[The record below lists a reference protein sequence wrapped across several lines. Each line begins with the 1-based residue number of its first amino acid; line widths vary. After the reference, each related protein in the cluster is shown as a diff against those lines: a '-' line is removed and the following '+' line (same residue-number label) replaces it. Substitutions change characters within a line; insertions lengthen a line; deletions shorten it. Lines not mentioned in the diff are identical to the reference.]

1 MNTPSVCRH
10 LGSYVLQS
18 SEEVN
23 KGYRDGRSII
33 IIFMTA
39 EEALFLYQLL
49 TTNGITTW
57 IIGGW
62 GIDALFGE
70 MSRTHK
76 DLDIL
81 VLVDDVARLQSLLE
95 QEGLHF
101 AYLWEENRFVQDR
114 QGNATATA
122 FVGQDDAGREIDA
135 HALWLDDQGNGVPA
149 WGVKE
154 GFLFPR
160 EDLAEQGG
168 IAGERVNCISPKM
181 QLVCHT
187 GYDLPETHLRDVE
200 RIRAKIGKL

>member
-1 MNTPSVCRH
+1 
-10 LGSYVLQS
+10 
-18 SEEVN
+18 
-23 KGYRDGRSII
+23 
-33 IIFMTA
+33 MTA

-70 MSRTHK
+70 QTRPHK

-81 VLVDDVARLQSLLE
+81 VLVDDVARLQTLLE

-101 AYLWEENRFVQDR
+101 AYLWEENRSVKDR

-122 FVGQDDAGREIDA
+122 FVWQDNVGREIDA
-135 HALWLDDQGNGVPA
+135 HAMGLDDQGNGVPA
-149 WGVKE
+149 WRVKA

-160 EDLAEQGG
+160 EDLAEQGV
-168 IAGERVNCISPKM
+168 IDGERVNCISPRM

-200 RIRAKIGKL
+200 RIQEKFGKMPSR